1 MPNVEIS
8 AVVFQEEDWLVAQCL
23 QYDIAAQAKSLND
36 LQYELE
42 RSLVAHIVLNTD
54 AELVPFDALP
64 PAPQIYWEMFEQ
76 GLRLE
81 TEKRPFRMP
90 AGMPLPIPDM
100 KIADR
105 VAF

>member
-1 MPNVEIS
+1 MPNAGIS
-8 AVVFQEEDWLVAQCL
+8 AVVFQEEGWLVAQCL
-23 QYDIAAQAKSLND
+23 EYDIAAQAKTLKD
-36 LQYELE
+36 LEYELG
-42 RSLVAHIVLNTD
+42 RLLIAHIVLNTD

-81 TEKRPFRMP
+81 TEKRPGWMTV
-90 AGMPLPIPDM
+90 GMHLPIPDM

-105 VAF
+105 VAL